1 MKPYYEDG
9 SVTIY
14 NGDCRDV
21 LPTRYLMNTM
31 RLLDLF
37 CCAGGAGMGYH
48 RAGFDEVVGVD
59 IKPRPHYPFEFH
71 QGDAL
76 EFVAKHGHEFDA
88 IHASP
93 PCQAFSQAVTIANR
107 KKRTN
112 LIPATRE
119 ALIATGKP
127 YIIEN
132 VPTARKELRDTV
144 QLCGSFFGLPIRR
157 HRLFE
162 STVPLWSTP
171 CSHREYPAIYEP
183 AWNRVNKLRV
193 LSISGGYQ
201 QRQTDIEEHKAAM
214 GVDWE
219 ITIPEL
225 SEAIPPA
232 YTEWI
237 GRQLLNSARRAQ

>member
-1 MKPYYEDG
+1 MTYEPG
-9 SVTIY
+9 EQE
-14 NGDCRDV
+14 G
-21 LPTRYLMNTM
+21 TM

-59 IKPRPHYPFEFH
+59 IKNRPHYPFEFH

-76 EFVAKHGHEFDA
+76 EFVAQHGREFDA

-93 PCQAFSQAVTIANR
+93 PCQAFSQAVKIENR
-107 KKRTN
+107 KKRLN
-112 LIPATRE
+112 LIPATRD
-119 ALIATGKP
+119 ALMVTGKP
-127 YIIEN
+127 YVIEN
-132 VPTARKELRDTV
+132 VPTARKEMLDPV

-162 STVPLWSTP
+162 SNVTLWSTP

-193 LSISGGYQ
+193 LSISGGYV
-201 QRQTDIEEHKAAM
+201 RGDVDLETHKAAM
-214 GVDWE
+214 GIDWE
-219 ITIPEL
+219 ISMPEM

-237 GRQLLNSARRAQ
+237 GHQLLESVMED